1 MLNES
6 VFEKIIQHFQIHPQ
20 MNFFASRLIKQLP
33 VFASYGSESPRS
45 HVHDCSQLKM
55 ENRML

>member
-20 MNFFASRLIKQLP
+20 MNFFASRQIKQLP
-33 VFASYGSESPRS
+33 VFASNGSTYMIPQKPRA
-45 HVHDCSQLKM
+45 
-55 ENRML
+55 

>member
-33 VFASYGSESPRS
+33 VFASNGSTCMIPQKPRA
-45 HVHDCSQLKM
+45 
-55 ENRML
+55 